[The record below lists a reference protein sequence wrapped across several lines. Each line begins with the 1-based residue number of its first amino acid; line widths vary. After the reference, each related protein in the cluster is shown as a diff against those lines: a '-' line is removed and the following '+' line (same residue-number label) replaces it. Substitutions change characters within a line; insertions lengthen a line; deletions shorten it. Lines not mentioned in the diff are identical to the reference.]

1 MKTKISAFILL
12 SVLLICVLA
21 GCTSEKDTNT
31 TTTPETTVTVTEAV
45 VTTSTTA
52 EDSTNNTN
60 EPATVYATFA
70 KDIDID
76 LTNAQRFTVDNSD
89 YETEIV
95 FTANE
100 SVKSFSFCSLS
111 WLYNED
117 LDESDFE
124 FVPMFTTD
132 NFDEPVVVT
141 MTFWGDVPS
150 YGILFTDADGTE
162 HSATIS
168 TSGMDGSLILDVI

>member
-12 SVLLICVLA
+12 SVLLICMLA
-21 GCTSEKDTNT
+21 GCTSEKDTDT
-31 TTTPETTVTVTEAV
+31 TTAPETTVNVSESVA
-45 VTTSTTA
+45 TTSTV
-52 EDSTNNTN
+52 EESSTNKIN
-60 EPATVYATFA
+60 EPATVSADFA
-70 KDIDID
+70 KDTDID
-76 LTNAQRFTVDNSD
+76 LTNAQRFTADNSD

-111 WLYNED
+111 WLDNED
-117 LDESDFE
+117 SGESDFE

-141 MTFWGDVPS
+141 MTFWGDIPS

-162 HSATIS
+162 HCATIS